1 MIIRPSAIPKGI
13 GLNITVDWAP
23 KSWGVEPGTGEGQ
36 PSVHRD
42 LTPGPPSTA
51 RRLAQAS

>member
-23 KSWGVEPGTGEGQ
+23 KSWGWSLGLVKASPACTGT
-36 PSVHRD
+36 
-42 LTPGPPSTA
+42 
-51 RRLAQAS
+51 